1 MRIACIG
8 GGAAGLYFAI
18 SMKLRD
24 SGHEITV
31 IERNA
36 AGNTFGWGMVF
47 SDATIQNLRDNDPE
61 TTREILASFA
71 HWDDIDVHFK
81 DATITS
87 GGHGFCGIARGRLLN
102 ILQRRAG
109 ELGVE
114 VIFEREVE
122 SIEPYLGHDLVV
134 AADGINSRVRDTY
147 AEKFRPSVDVR
158 KNRFIWLG
166 TRHKF
171 DAFTFIFVHTKHGW
185 VWAHAY
191 RFDDDTCTFIVEMP
205 EEVWQA
211 AGLGEMELQ
220 AGIEWCEGLFADYLD
235 GDKLLN
241 DAPHPRD
248 EAWRKFPAISCAHWS
263 FDNVVLMGDAAH
275 TAHYSIG
282 SGTKLA
288 FEDAIS
294 LADLITEKGNLQAA
308 FEIYEGE
315 RRLEVIKLQSAA
327 RNSTQWFEDV
337 PRYAELEPIQFA
349 YSLLTRSQRVNHENL
364 RLRDRDWLESVES
377 WFTGRATGKE
387 LPEAVP
393 PMFTPYTLRGMQLA
407 NRIIVSPMATYS
419 AQDGEPNDFHLV
431 HLGARAQGCAGL
443 VFTEMT
449 CVSAEG
455 RITPGC
461 TGMHRQSHAAAWK
474 RIVDFCHAASAAKI
488 YLQLG
493 HAGPKGATKLA
504 WEGADEAF
512 DEGGWE
518 LIAPSP
524 IAWSPANAT
533 PRQMTLD
540 DMAEVK
546 EQFLRALERGAI
558 ASFDMVELHFG
569 HGYLLSAFIT
579 PLSNRRQD
587 EYGGSL
593 ENRMRYPPE
602 ILSAVWARWDKP
614 LSVRISAS
622 DWVEGGI
629 EAADAVTIAAML
641 KEAGVDIVN
650 VSAGQTSIKAKPVYG
665 RMFQTPFAERIRL
678 EAGIPTIAAG
688 NIFEADHVNSILAA
702 GRADLCALARP
713 HLANPNWTQHAAAEL
728 GYDGVQWPNPY
739 LTGKEQLERLTERA
753 QQMAQPI

>member
-1 MRIACIG
+1 MAMRIACIG

-122 SIEPYLGHDLVV
+122 SIEPYLGHDLVI

-419 AQDGEPNDFHLV
+419 A
-431 HLGARAQGCAGL
+431 
-443 VFTEMT
+443 
-449 CVSAEG
+449 
-455 RITPGC
+455 
-461 TGMHRQSHAAAWK
+461 
-474 RIVDFCHAASAAKI
+474 
-488 YLQLG
+488 
-493 HAGPKGATKLA
+493 
-504 WEGADEAF
+504 
-512 DEGGWE
+512 
-518 LIAPSP
+518 
-524 IAWSPANAT
+524 
-533 PRQMTLD
+533 
-540 DMAEVK
+540 
-546 EQFLRALERGAI
+546 
-558 ASFDMVELHFG
+558 
-569 HGYLLSAFIT
+569 
-579 PLSNRRQD
+579 
-587 EYGGSL
+587 
-593 ENRMRYPPE
+593 
-602 ILSAVWARWDKP
+602 
-614 LSVRISAS
+614 
-622 DWVEGGI
+622 
-629 EAADAVTIAAML
+629 
-641 KEAGVDIVN
+641 
-650 VSAGQTSIKAKPVYG
+650 
-665 RMFQTPFAERIRL
+665 
-678 EAGIPTIAAG
+678 
-688 NIFEADHVNSILAA
+688 
-702 GRADLCALARP
+702 
-713 HLANPNWTQHAAAEL
+713 
-728 GYDGVQWPNPY
+728 
-739 LTGKEQLERLTERA
+739 
-753 QQMAQPI
+753 